1 MTLVTR
7 SILAALN
14 HLLGP
19 ATWARERL
27 TPHAESIARLRA
39 EALEIDFEIDANGFL
54 RASAEDAR
62 PAVTLSVSLDALPG
76 VLTGDLNKAM
86 SSVRIEG
93 NAELADAL
101 GFVFRNLQ
109 WDSEEDLSRILGD
122 IAAHRVVRGAQN
134 LRTGGVR
141 ALNNLGE
148 NLSEYFTEEQ
158 QFLVTR
164 NALAD
169 FAHEIRR
176 LRDDLARMDK
186 RTARLLPTASTPRR
200 S

>member
-1 MTLVTR
+1 M
-7 SILAALN
+7 
-14 HLLGP
+14 
-19 ATWARERL
+19 
-27 TPHAESIARLRA
+27 PHAGSTARLCA
-39 EALEIDFEIDANGFL
+39 EALEIDFEIDTNGFL
-54 RASAEDAR
+54 GASAKGAT
-62 PAVTLSVSLDALPG
+62 PAVTLSATLDALPG
-76 VLTGDLNKAM
+76 VLTGNLNKAM

-101 GFVFRNLQ
+101 GFVFRNLE

-122 IAAHRVVRGAQN
+122 IAAHRVVKGAQS
-134 LRTGGVR
+134 LRAGGVR
-141 ALNNLGE
+141 ALHNLGE

-164 NALAD
+164 NALAE

-186 RTARLLPTASTPRR
+186 RTARLLPTAPRP

>member
-1 MTLVTR
+1 M
-7 SILAALN
+7 
-14 HLLGP
+14 
-19 ATWARERL
+19 
-27 TPHAESIARLRA
+27 PHAGSTARLCA
-39 EALEIDFEIDANGFL
+39 EALEIDFEIDTGGFL
-54 RASAEDAR
+54 RASAEGVT
-62 PAVTLSVSLDALPG
+62 PAVTLSATLDALPG
-76 VLTGDLNKAM
+76 VLTGNLNKAM

-122 IAAHRVVRGAQN
+122 IAAHRVVRGVQS
-134 LRTGGVR
+134 LRAGSVR
-141 ALNNLGE
+141 ALHNLGE

-176 LRDDLARMDK
+176 VRDDLARMDK
-186 RTARLLPTASTPRR
+186 RTARLLPRAPTPHR